1 MTKPEATIKP
11 PIVVDSRGTMCP
23 GPITDLFK
31 AYRHANIDDVI
42 ELLATDPAA
51 KSDTQAWARRSG
63 NEILEIADE
72 KDYVRIRIHIIR
84 KGRESA
90 QPPVVPHA

>member
-1 MTKPEATIKP
+1 METSQSANKT

-31 AYRHANIDDVI
+31 AYRHANVGDVI

-51 KSDTQAWARRSG
+51 KSDTEAWAKRSG
-63 NEILEIADE
+63 NEILEVADE
-72 KDYVRIRIHIIR
+72 KDYVRIKIQINK
-84 KGRESA
+84 KGR
-90 QPPVVPHA
+90 